1 MFLFVPSLSWE
12 RISNRDPF
20 YSTIKGQN
28 VCRDCG
34 GWFMFRRV
42 DIGTG
47 MMQEG
52 HLYRITGDG
61 DHLRKGKAQLDA

>member
-1 MFLFVPSLSWE
+1 
-12 RISNRDPF
+12 
-20 YSTIKGQN
+20 
-28 VCRDCG
+28 
-34 GWFMFRRV
+34 MFRRV